1 MIQSCQDYDPI
12 NYVKTPLSSDT
23 WFHCGKPGHSIR
35 NGPDDGGRHPGSV
48 PRMKKCTGI
57 PRSFLMEVEDPNTK
71 GAMLTNTGKY
81 VIPILNAE
89 AYAREKKKKPPLLP
103 VEPSSTSSDPV
114 PEEQP
119 PLTPPPPAL
128 VAFRPPAALQS
139 LFSNCLHLFPRALL
153 SNSNQ
158 QHQHRFSQAPKDN
171 PCPQLLIPSKA
182 GEGAQQVEEQAGN
195 RKQRSPTLTN
205 LQMSFMRNQWNMK
218 RFQRRG
224 NIKFAGVKV
233 TNLAPGP
240 EPMVIPVQD
249 QGHPPTEDTVHGQG
263 LPYLEATLTLNEQDL
278 KGKERG
284 IILTDMQK
292 FQHTI

>member
-1 MIQSCQDYDPI
+1 MEKRHHLHHSHNLTLCLIFLTQVYDSLAPMALAKLIKTANLAGADASEEDKIKAMMIQSCQDCDPI
-12 NYVKTPLSSDT
+12 NYVKTPLSSNT

-128 VAFRPPAALQS
+128 VAFRPPAAL
-139 LFSNCLHLFPRALL
+139 
-153 SNSNQ
+153 
-158 QHQHRFSQAPKDN
+158 
-171 PCPQLLIPSKA
+171 LIPSKA

-195 RKQRSPTLTN
+195 RPTCFNRETKMSKLDKFTN
-205 LQMSFMRNQWNMK
+205 EFRE
-218 RFQRRG
+218 
-224 NIKFAGVKV
+224 
-233 TNLAPGP
+233 
-240 EPMVIPVQD
+240 EPMEYEKIPKAWK
-249 QGHPPTEDTVHGQG
+249 H
-263 LPYLEATLTLNEQDL
+263 
-278 KGKERG
+278 
-284 IILTDMQK
+284 
-292 FQHTI
+292 